1 MTTDETQLKI
11 YGLIDVAEQQQ
22 AELSAAI
29 EALRAEREAIRAEV
43 SATVRQSLAGA
54 SQTAATALE
63 TATAP
68 LLNRLTGVTTA
79 AEQAEGKLR
88 NAGAWFAWKWV
99 AVALG
104 GLAGVCLVAYGSL
117 WWQMHQIESLSE
129 QKAELEAN
137 VALLEKRGG
146 KIKMNN
152 CGGRLCIEASTNQ
165 GKGKTDWS
173 GTWQTTDGN
182 ETPLV
187 IPRGY

>member
-1 MTTDETQLKI
+1 MTDETQLKI

-29 EALRAEREAIRAEV
+29 KALKAEREALRAEI

-54 SQTAATALE
+54 SQTATTALE

-79 AEQAEGKLR
+79 AAQAEDTLR
-88 NAGAWFAWKWV
+88 DAAAWFAWKWM
-99 AVALG
+99 ALAAG

-117 WWQMHQIESLSE
+117 WWQIHQIESLSE

-137 VALLEKRGG
+137 VALIEKRGG
-146 KIKMNN
+146 KIKIQT

-165 GKGKTDWS
+165 GEGNIDWT
-173 GTWQTTDGN
+173 GAWQENNG
-182 ETPLV
+182 TPLV

>member
-1 MTTDETQLKI
+1 MTDETQLKI
-11 YGLIDVAEQQQ
+11 YGLIDVATEQQ

-29 EALRAEREAIRAEV
+29 QALKAEREALRAEV

-54 SQTAATALE
+54 SQTAETALE

-99 AVALG
+99 AVAAG

-173 GTWQTTDGN
+173 GTWQTRDGN
-182 ETPLV
+182 ETPLI

>member
-1 MTTDETQLKI
+1 MTDETQLKI

-29 EALRAEREAIRAEV
+29 NALKAEREAIRAEV
-43 SATVRQSLAGA
+43 AATVRQSLAGA

-68 LLNRLTGVTTA
+68 ILNRLTGVTTA
-79 AEQAEGKLR
+79 TAQAGDTLR
-88 NAGAWFAWKWV
+88 DAAAWFAWKWV
-99 AVALG
+99 AVAFA
-104 GLAGVCLVAYGSL
+104 GLAGVCLVAYASL

-146 KIKMNN
+146 KIKINN

-165 GKGKTDWS
+165 GQGKTDWS
-173 GTWQTTDGN
+173 GTWKTRDGN
-182 ETPLV
+182 ETPLI

>member
-1 MTTDETQLKI
+1 MTDETQLKI
-11 YGLIDVAEQQQ
+11 YGLVDVAEQQQ

-29 EALRAEREAIRAEV
+29 NALKAEREALRAEL

-54 SQTAATALE
+54 SQTAANALE

-68 LLNRLTGVTTA
+68 ILNRLTDVTTA
-79 AEQAEGKLR
+79 AAQAEGKLR
-88 NAGAWFAWKWV
+88 DAGAWFAWKWV
-99 AVALG
+99 AVAAG

-117 WWQMHQIESLSE
+117 WWQIHQIESLSE

-146 KIKMNN
+146 KIKIQT
-152 CGGRLCIEASTNQ
+152 CGGRICIEASTNQ
-165 GKGKTDWS
+165 GKGNIDWS
-173 GTWQTTDGN
+173 GTWQTQDG
-182 ETPLV
+182 TPMV

>member
-1 MTTDETQLKI
+1 MTDEIQLKI

-29 EALRAEREAIRAEV
+29 KALKAEREAIRAEV

-79 AEQAEGKLR
+79 AAQAEDTLR
-88 NAGAWFAWKWV
+88 DAAAWFAWKWV
-99 AVALG
+99 AVAAG
-104 GLAGVCLVAYGSL
+104 GLAGVCLVAYASL

-173 GTWQTTDGN
+173 GTWQTRDGN
-182 ETPLV
+182 ETPLI

>member
-1 MTTDETQLKI
+1 
-11 YGLIDVAEQQQ
+11 
-22 AELSAAI
+22 
-29 EALRAEREAIRAEV
+29 
-43 SATVRQSLAGA
+43 
-54 SQTAATALE
+54 
-63 TATAP
+63 
-68 LLNRLTGVTTA
+68 LNRLTGVATA

-99 AVALG
+99 AVAFG
-104 GLAGVCLVAYGSL
+104 GLAGVCLVAYASL

-146 KIKMNN
+146 KIKIQN

-173 GTWQTTDGN
+173 GTWQTRDGN

>member
-11 YGLIDVAEQQQ
+11 YGLIDVATEQQ

-29 EALRAEREAIRAEV
+29 KALRAEREALRAEV

-68 LLNRLTGVTTA
+68 ILNRLTGVTNA
-79 AEQAEGKLR
+79 AAQAEDTLR
-88 NAGAWFAWKWV
+88 DAAAWFAWKWV
-99 AVALG
+99 AVAAG
-104 GLAGVCLVAYGSL
+104 GLAGVCLVAYASL
-117 WWQMHQIESLSE
+117 GWQMHQIESLSE

-146 KIKMNN
+146 KIKMRT

-165 GKGKTDWS
+165 GQGMTDWS
-173 GTWQTTDGN
+173 GSWKTSDG
-182 ETPLV
+182 TPMV

>member
-1 MTTDETQLKI
+1 MTDETQLKI
-11 YGLIDVAEQQQ
+11 YGLIDVAREQQ

-29 EALRAEREAIRAEV
+29 QALKAEREALRAEV

-104 GLAGVCLVAYGSL
+104 GLAGVCLVADAPDRKPQRAEGRIRCQRGL
-117 WWQMHQIESLSE
+117 AREARRKNQDE
-129 QKAELEAN
+129 QL
-137 VALLEKRGG
+137 R
-146 KIKMNN
+146 
-152 CGGRLCIEASTNQ
+152 R
-165 GKGKTDWS
+165 
-173 GTWQTTDGN
+173 
-182 ETPLV
+182 
-187 IPRGY
+187 

>member
-1 MTTDETQLKI
+1 MTDETQLKI

-29 EALRAEREAIRAEV
+29 KALRAEREALRAEV
-43 SATVRQSLAGA
+43 SVTVRQSLVGA

-68 LLNRLTGVTTA
+68 ILNRLTSITTA
-79 AEQAEGKLR
+79 AAQAEDTLKD
-88 NAGAWFAWKWV
+88 AAAWFAWKWV
-99 AVALG
+99 AVAAG
-104 GLAGVCLVAYGSL
+104 GLVGVCLVAYASL
-117 WWQMHQIESLSE
+117 GWQMHQIESLSE
-129 QKAELEAN
+129 QKAELDAN

-146 KIKMNN
+146 KIKINN
-152 CGGRLCIEASTNQ
+152 CGGRLCIEASTSQ
-165 GKGKTDWS
+165 GKGKTDWR